1 MNNKIIPLL
10 ILALFCVFLIGCG
23 GGKAQITGKV
33 AFEDGSP
40 LTKGSLRAKTGDG
53 IQVKGIV
60 KEDGTFTLYDLKPGD
75 GIPSGK
81 QYRIWVVNAVEM
93 IPSTQQVFDA
103 DLGKNVPAP
112 PTERPLV
119 AREFTDSEKSPIT
132 LDVPKGSPK
141 ITHDI
146 TVKKP

>member
-1 MNNKIIPLL
+1 MTNKIIPLS

-23 GGKAQITGKV
+23 GRAQVSGKV
-33 AFEDGSP
+33 AFEDGAP
-40 LTKGSLRAKTGDG
+40 LTKGSLRAKTEDG
-53 IQVKGIV
+53 VQVKGML

-81 QYRIWVVNAVEM
+81 QYKIWIVNAIEL
-93 IPSTQQVFDA
+93 IPSTQQIFDA
-103 DLGKNVPAP
+103 DLGKNVPGP
-112 PTERPLV
+112 PTERPLIQ
-119 AREFTDSEKSPIT
+119 REFTDADMSPIT
-132 LDVPKGSPK
+132 LDVPGGSPK